1 MSEAPRPL
9 LALQRDALPV
19 EAIEATEGNEVVL
32 STDVPGRTVR
42 VSTHPWRY
50 TRFEEEAFKELL
62 MDPFGVPDAEG
73 FFWASTPF
81 APGRMVRVLRVAQK
95 RQYIQRAAEAGKP
108 PVDVGDLY
116 EKYVYFVCI
125 HPARLPL

>member
-9 LALQRDALPV
+9 LALQRDALPISTTAV
-19 EAIEATEGNEVVL
+19 MLT
-32 STDVPGRTVR
+32 TDVPGRTVR
-42 VSTHPWRY
+42 ISTDPWRY
-50 TRFEEEAFKELL
+50 TRFEEEAFRELL
-62 MDPFGVPDAEG
+62 MEPYQVPDAEG
-73 FFWASTPF
+73 FFWAHTPF

-125 HPARLPL
+125 QS